1 MSLNRK
7 GLLVVA
13 RRGKSRWSNTWRKIG
28 LRSKG
33 CLANS
38 PPFQCNAGL
47 PLFFV
52 MLYKIRHKSSGKY
65 LYDIFN
71 NINGKYFTTTE
82 GRIFNRKSDAVSYFV
97 MAIKRNKIKQDD
109 FVIES
114 FGLTSKGD
122 LDSKKE
128 LYLGIEKKKKYD
140 LKYESGRLKKVMQ
153 AMLKEI
159 L

>member
-1 MSLNRK
+1 
-7 GLLVVA
+7 
-13 RRGKSRWSNTWRKIG
+13 
-28 LRSKG
+28 
-33 CLANS
+33 
-38 PPFQCNAGL
+38 
-47 PLFFV
+47 

-128 LYLGIEKKKKYD
+128 LYFGIEKKKKYD